1 MGQISELVK
10 LWRGGERED
19 WADAEGFQSAETGSA
34 SGIEEVISTEEAVAV
49 SIKRDRFTQFESA
62 DSSFHDYMQ
71 LSKRLIFSA
80 P

>member
-1 MGQISELVK
+1 MA
-10 LWRGGERED
+10 GGERED
-19 WADAEGFQSAETGSA
+19 WTDAERFQSAETGSA
-34 SGIEEVISTEEAVAV
+34 PGIEEVISTEEAVAV

-62 DSSFHDYMQ
+62 DSSFYDYMQ